1 MTGDNETDP
10 LEEWWEDEWHVTI
23 KLPIEEIRLLY
34 GHVCYGLETWP
45 GAPRRPV
52 EEQEYLQYLKHKLA
66 SMLMQ
71 YSFDMLDSK

>member
-45 GAPRRPV
+45 GSPRRPV